1 MISIEGPFRAAEV
14 PVSSHAKADRIIQEH
29 VIWSIG
35 AGLVP
40 LPILDIVAVTAIQ
53 LDMLKQI
60 GTAYGVSFSE
70 SEGKAWVSAL
80 AGNFVARLG
89 ANALKLI
96 PGLGSVIGGVSMS
109 LVSGASTYAIGQVAA
124 GHFERGGSFSD
135 LDMSAARRAYE
146 EELERGKRVATDLS
160 SQKKDAIDKLERL
173 GKLKEKGVISAEE
186 FEVQKKRIL
195 DAM

>member
-1 MISIEGPFRAAEV
+1 M
-14 PVSSHAKADRIIQEH
+14 SSDATDDRIIQSH
-29 VIWSIG
+29 VIWAIG

-53 LDMLKQI
+53 LDMLKQL
-60 GTAYGVSFSE
+60 GTAHGVSFSE

-80 AGNFVARLG
+80 AGNMVARIG

-96 PGLGSVIGGVSMS
+96 PGLGTVLGGVSMS
-109 LVSGASTYAIGQVAA
+109 IVSGASTYAIGQVAV
-124 GHFERGGSFSD
+124 GHFARGGSFSD
-135 LDMSAARRAYE
+135 LDMAAARRAYE
-146 EELERGKRVATDLS
+146 QELERGKKVAADLS
-160 SQKKDAIDKLERL
+160 SQKKDSIDKLERL
-173 GKLKEKGVISAEE
+173 GKLKEKGIISGEE